1 MSCVLVQRAPAR
13 IAISCE
19 KMRLKLLLGNEHC
32 SAKPWVFFFTNHDTR
47 ACARRVSREAS
58 INPYSAFLVCGTPAH
73 LVVGVGAC
81 AHGPEPGQPKVGD
94 PQLAVL
100 GHQHVA
106 GLEVAVDDAV
116 VVQELLNRREKR
128 KTKTAVEAK
137 KRRS

>member
-1 MSCVLVQRAPAR
+1 
-13 IAISCE
+13 
-19 KMRLKLLLGNEHC
+19 MRLKLSLGNERC
-32 SAKPWVFFFTNHDTR
+32 SAKSWVFFHQSRHNHTR

-58 INPYSAFLVCGTPAH
+58 INPYSAFLVCETPPH

-81 AHGPEPGQPKVGD
+81 AHGPEPGQPEVGD

-128 KTKTAVEAK
+128 KTKTVVEAK
-137 KRRS
+137 NTRS